1 MSNKPIKFSI
11 VFPIYNVEKYLQR
24 CLDSVLGQTYKNYE
38 VIMVDDGS
46 TDNCPAICDNYAA
59 RDARIKVIHKQNAG
73 LGMARN
79 TGIENATG
87 DYICFFDSDDFVAT
101 NLLELCAK
109 ELEREN
115 YDIVAFDYSDYKDG
129 NVIDSPE
136 REAKAVYR
144 GEKVRTDFLKLMI
157 YNAGNIE
164 RLHCC
169 AWNKVYSM
177 QLIRRIGFRF
187 VSERVYISEDYFSNL
202 ILFSEVNSILVLPD
216 KLYFY
221 CYNGE
226 SLTHSYNPQRFDKI
240 IYQYEQ
246 SLIKC
251 DELGYSN
258 DIKGAIAFQ
267 MLGNFIGAVRLLLN
281 SDQDIK
287 QKKQILKEVV
297 SSAKYQKL
305 FNDLDMKEESF
316 SRKLLVWTL
325 KNKKCVLI
333 RLLFKLKYNNS

>member
-1 MSNKPIKFSI
+1 M
-11 VFPIYNVEKYLQR
+11 
-24 CLDSVLGQTYKNYE
+24 GQTYKNYE

-59 RDARIKVIHKQNAG
+59 KDARVKVIHKQNAG

-79 TGIENATG
+79 TGIKNATG
-87 DYICFFDSDDFVAT
+87 DYICFFDSDDFVTT

-109 ELEREN
+109 ELEKEN

-129 NVIDSPE
+129 KVINSPKRAAKTVFKSE
-136 REAKAVYR
+136 R
-144 GEKVRTDFLKLMI
+144 VRSEFLKLMI

-164 RLHCC
+164 RIHCC

-187 VSERVYISEDYFSNL
+187 VSEKEYISEDYFSNL
-202 ILFSEVNSILVLPD
+202 ILFSEVNSVLVLPD

-251 DELGYSN
+251 GELEYST
-258 DIKGAIAFQ
+258 DIKNAIAFQ
-267 MLGNFIGAVRLLLN
+267 MLDNFIGAVRLLLN
-281 SDQDIK
+281 SELSKK
-287 QKKQILKEVV
+287 QKKQILKNVV
-297 SSAKYQKL
+297 SSPRYQKL
-305 FNDLDMKEESF
+305 FSDLDMQEESL
-316 SRKLLVWTL
+316 SRKILVCLL
-325 KNKKCVLI
+325 KNKKCVVI

>member
-11 VFPIYNVEKYLQR
+11 VLPIYNVERYLQR

-59 RDARIKVIHKQNAG
+59 KDARVKVIHKQNAG

-79 TGIENATG
+79 TGIKNATG
-87 DYICFFDSDDFVAT
+87 DYICFFDSDDFVTT

-109 ELEREN
+109 ELEKEN

-129 NVIDSPE
+129 KVINSPKRAAKTVFKSE
-136 REAKAVYR
+136 R
-144 GEKVRTDFLKLMI
+144 VRSEFLKLMI

-164 RLHCC
+164 RIHCC

-187 VSERVYISEDYFSNL
+187 VSEKEYISEDYFSNL
-202 ILFSEVNSILVLPD
+202 ILFSEVNSVLVLPD

-246 SLIKC
+246 SLIEC
-251 DELGYSN
+251 DELGYST
-258 DIKGAIAFQ
+258 DIKNAIAFQ
-267 MLGNFIGAVRLLLN
+267 MLDNFIGAVRLLLN
-281 SDQDIK
+281 SELSKK
-287 QKKQILKEVV
+287 QKKQILKNVV
-297 SSAKYQKL
+297 SSPRYQKL
-305 FNDLDMKEESF
+305 FSDLDMKEESL
-316 SRKLLVWTL
+316 SRKILVCLL
-325 KNKKCVLI
+325 KNKKCVVI

>member
-1 MSNKPIKFSI
+1 MSNNPIVSVIISTHKGSGCI
-11 VFPIYNVEKYLQR
+11 VNCVK
-24 CLDSVLGQTYKNYE
+24 SVLNQTYDNIE
-38 VIMVDDGS
+38 CIVVDDNGKG
-46 TDNCPAICDNYAA
+46 TEEQ
-59 RDARIKVIHKQNAG
+59 IKTENA
-73 LGMARN
+73 LRYLISNNKIIYFAEEKNHNASVARN

-129 NVIDSPE
+129 NVINSPE
-136 REAKAVYR
+136 RVAKAVYR

-187 VSERVYISEDYFSNL
+187 VSEREYISEDYFSNL
-202 ILFSEVNSILVLPD
+202 ILFSEVNSVLVLPD

-221 CYNGE
+221 CY
-226 SLTHSYNPQRFDKI
+226 
-240 IYQYEQ
+240 
-246 SLIKC
+246 
-251 DELGYSN
+251 
-258 DIKGAIAFQ
+258 
-267 MLGNFIGAVRLLLN
+267 
-281 SDQDIK
+281 
-287 QKKQILKEVV
+287 
-297 SSAKYQKL
+297 
-305 FNDLDMKEESF
+305 
-316 SRKLLVWTL
+316 
-325 KNKKCVLI
+325 CV
-333 RLLFKLKYNNS
+333 F

>member
-1 MSNKPIKFSI
+1 MSNKSIKFSI
-11 VFPIYNVEKYLQR
+11 VLPIYNVERYLQR

-59 RDARIKVIHKQNAG
+59 RDTRIKVIHKQNAG

-109 ELEREN
+109 ELEKES
-115 YDIVAFDYSDYKDG
+115 YDIIAFDHSDYKDG
-129 NVIDSPE
+129 KVINSPE
-136 REAKAVYR
+136 RSEKTVFK
-144 GEKVRTDFLKLMI
+144 GESVRSDLLKLMI
-157 YNAGNIE
+157 YDLGNAE

-187 VSERVYISEDYFSNL
+187 VSEREYVSEDYFSNL
-202 ILFSEVNSILVLPD
+202 ILFNGVNSVLVLPD
-216 KLYFY
+216 KLYYY
-221 CYNGE
+221 CFNGA

-251 DELGYSN
+251 DEFGYSI

-281 SDQDIK
+281 SDQSKK
-287 QKKQILKEVV
+287 QKKQILKNVV
-297 SSAKYQKL
+297 SSPRYQKL
-305 FNDLDMKEESF
+305 FHSLNVSGENFARRLLIWALRN
-316 SRKLLVWTL
+316 RKYTLV
-325 KNKKCVLI
+325 
-333 RLLFKLKYNNS
+333 RLLFKVKYGG